1 MNDVVPNKSNA
12 DVAPRLGLWDAVSL
26 VIGIVVGTSIF
37 RTAPEVFQNTS
48 GPWPALGAWFLGGV
62 LSIIGALCYAE
73 LATTYTRAGGDY
85 EYLTR
90 AFGPWAGF
98 LFGWAQ
104 LTAVLTSSIGTMA
117 YTFADYGVKLFRMN
131 ESGAVWLAAT
141 PIVGATILNALGT
154 SLGKT
159 TQNICTVAKVT
170 GLIGVVLA
178 GVAAADWT
186 NLAFAPLPSGE
197 RLGEG
202 ALASGEGVSIDG
214 AEKSEIP
221 PLIAPQKTTA
231 LRSVA
236 TGDRAQLLPPFEGG
250 GWQSFGLAMV
260 FVLYAYGGWNDAAFV
275 AAEVRDRRR
284 NLPLALIGGVLGV
297 TAVYLAV
304 NVAYLAGLGFD
315 AARATR
321 TPATDV
327 IEAAIGSAGGNLASI
342 LVMISA
348 LGAINGMV
356 LVGSRVYAAAGADH
370 RPLRWLSGWDA
381 ERGAPRAALLAQ
393 AAVSLGMVF
402 AVSLVDP
409 SDGFGT
415 LLAATAPVFW
425 SFLMGTGASVIIL
438 RWSDPLRERP
448 FAVPFYP
455 LPPLIFCATCGYML
469 CSSLTYALSKSPWLP
484 LMGVGPVAVG
494 LAVYLLTPRESA
506 TRFAD

>member
-1 MNDVVPNKSNA
+1 MSHGPSEETNA
-12 DVAPRLGLWDAVSL
+12 SAAPRLGLWDAVSL

-48 GPWPALGAWFLGGV
+48 GPWPALGAWLLGGV

-117 YTFADYGVKLFRMN
+117 YTFADYGVRLFDLTDA
-131 ESGAVWLAAT
+131 GTVWLAAT
-141 PIVGATILNALGT
+141 PILGATLLNAMGT

-159 TQNICTVAKVT
+159 TQNICTVAKVL
-170 GLIGVVLA
+170 GLIGVVVA
-178 GVAAADWT
+178 GVAIADWS
-186 NLAFAPLPSGE
+186 NLAYTPAPLPPE
-197 RLGEG
+197 EG
-202 ALASGEGVSIDG
+202 QSM
-214 AEKSEIP
+214 
-221 PLIAPQKTTA
+221 
-231 LRSVA
+231 R
-236 TGDRAQLLPPFEGG
+236 G
-250 GWQSFGLAMV
+250 GWQAFGLAMV

-304 NVAYLAGLGFD
+304 NVAYLVGIGFEG
-315 AARATR
+315 ARATR

-327 IEAAIGSAGGNLASI
+327 IEAAIGRAGGSFASI

-381 ERGAPRAALLAQ
+381 LRGAPRAALIAQ
-393 AAVSLGMVF
+393 AAVALAMVF
-402 AVSLVDP
+402 AVNVINP
-409 SDGFGT
+409 GDGFGT

-425 SFLMGTGASVIIL
+425 SFLMGTGASVIVL
-438 RWSDPLRERP
+438 RVRDPLRERP
-448 FAVPFYP
+448 FAVPLYP

-469 CSSLTYALSKSPWLP
+469 WSSLTYAISVSPWLP
-484 LMGVGPVAVG
+484 LMGAGPIALG
-494 LAVYLLTPRESA
+494 AAIYLLTPREQTS
-506 TRFAD
+506 RFAE

>member
-1 MNDVVPNKSNA
+1 MNDVAPNEPNA
-12 DVAPRLGLWDAVSL
+12 DAAPRLGLWDAVSL

-48 GPWPALGAWFLGGV
+48 GPWPALGAWLLGGV

-117 YTFADYGVKLFRMN
+117 YTFADYGVRLFDLTDA
-131 ESGAVWLAAT
+131 GTVWLATA
-141 PIVGATILNALGT
+141 PIVGATVLNALGT
-154 SLGKT
+154 SLGKS
-159 TQNICTVAKVT
+159 TQNVCTVAKIV
-170 GLIGVVLA
+170 GLVGVVLA
-178 GVAAADWT
+178 GIASADWG
-186 NLAFAPLPSGE
+186 NLSFAPLPPLE
-197 RLGEG
+197 RSGEG
-202 ALASGEGVSIDG
+202 AN
-214 AEKSEIP
+214 
-221 PLIAPQKTTA
+221 
-231 LRSVA
+231 
-236 TGDRAQLLPPFEGG
+236 
-250 GWQSFGLAMV
+250 WQAFGLAMV

-284 NLPLALIGGVLGV
+284 NLPLALIGGVLSV

-304 NVAYLAGLGFD
+304 NVAYLAGLGFV

-327 IEAAIGSAGGNLASI
+327 IEAAIGGAGGALASI

-381 ERGAPRAALLAQ
+381 QRGAPRAALMAQ
-393 AAVSLGMVF
+393 AAVALAMVF
-402 AVSLVDP
+402 AVNVINP
-409 SDGFGT
+409 GDGFGT

-425 SFLMGTGASVIIL
+425 SFLMGTGASVIVL
-438 RWSDPLRERP
+438 RWRDPLHERP

-469 CSSLTYALSKSPWLP
+469 YSSLTYALSKSPWLP

-494 LAVYLLTPRESA
+494 LAVYLLTPRERAS
-506 TRFAD
+506 RFAS

>member
-1 MNDVVPNKSNA
+1 
-12 DVAPRLGLWDAVSL
+12 
-26 VIGIVVGTSIF
+26 
-37 RTAPEVFQNTS
+37 
-48 GPWPALGAWFLGGV
+48 
-62 LSIIGALCYAE
+62 
-73 LATTYTRAGGDY
+73 
-85 EYLTR
+85 
-90 AFGPWAGF
+90 
-98 LFGWAQ
+98 
-104 LTAVLTSSIGTMA
+104 
-117 YTFADYGVKLFRMN
+117 
-131 ESGAVWLAAT
+131 
-141 PIVGATILNALGT
+141 
-154 SLGKT
+154 
-159 TQNICTVAKVT
+159 
-170 GLIGVVLA
+170 
-178 GVAAADWT
+178 
-186 NLAFAPLPSGE
+186 
-197 RLGEG
+197 
-202 ALASGEGVSIDG
+202 
-214 AEKSEIP
+214 
-221 PLIAPQKTTA
+221 
-231 LRSVA
+231 
-236 TGDRAQLLPPFEGG
+236 
-250 GWQSFGLAMV
+250 MV

-381 ERGAPRAALLAQ
+381 ERGAPRAALWAQ
-393 AAVSLGMVF
+393 AAVSLAMVF

-438 RWSDPLRERP
+438 RWRDPLRERP

-469 CSSLTYALSKSPWLP
+469 YSSLTYALSKSPWLP

>member
-1 MNDVVPNKSNA
+1 MGDAIQDELNIGA
-12 DVAPRLGLWDAVSL
+12 APRLGLGDAVSL

-48 GPWPALGAWFLGGV
+48 GPWPALGAWFLGGM
-62 LSIIGALCYAE
+62 LSIIGAFCYAE

-117 YTFADYGVKLFRMN
+117 YTFADYGVKLFRIE
-131 ESGAVWLAAT
+131 ESGTVWLATA
-141 PIVGATILNALGT
+141 PIVAATVLNALGT
-154 SLGKT
+154 SFGKT
-159 TQNICTVAKVT
+159 TQNICTVAKVA

-178 GVAAADWT
+178 GIVAADWT

-197 RLGEG
+197 RT
-202 ALASGEGVSIDG
+202 GVG
-214 AEKSEIP
+214 
-221 PLIAPQKTTA
+221 
-231 LRSVA
+231 VN
-236 TGDRAQLLPPFEGG
+236 
-250 GWQSFGLAMV
+250 WQAFGLAMV

-275 AAEVRDRRR
+275 AAEVRDRKR

-304 NVAYLAGLGFD
+304 NVAYLVALGFD

-327 IEAAIGSAGGNLASI
+327 IEAAIGRAGGNLASI

-381 ERGAPRAALLAQ
+381 QRGAPRAALLAQ
-393 AAVSLGMVF
+393 AAVSLAMVF

-438 RWSDPLRERP
+438 RWRDPLRERP
-448 FAVPFYP
+448 FAVPLYP

-469 CSSLTYALSKSPWLP
+469 YSSLSYALSKSPWLP
-484 LMGVGPVAVG
+484 LMGIGPVAAG
-494 LAVYLLTPRESA
+494 LAVYLLTPREKSS
-506 TRFAD
+506 RFAS

>member
-1 MNDVVPNKSNA
+1 MNQSVKYDANQSDSA
-12 DVAPRLGLWDAVSL
+12 GAAPRLGLGDAVSL

-48 GPWPALGAWFLGGV
+48 GPWPALGAWFLGGM
-62 LSIIGALCYAE
+62 LSIIGAFCYAE

-117 YTFADYGVKLFRMN
+117 YTFADYGVKLFRME
-131 ESGAVWLAAT
+131 ESGTAWLATA
-141 PIVGATILNALGT
+141 PIVAATVLNALGT
-154 SLGKT
+154 SFGKT
-159 TQNICTVAKVT
+159 TQNICTVAKVA

-178 GVAAADWT
+178 GIVAADWT
-186 NLAFAPLPSGE
+186 NLALAPLASGE
-197 RLGEG
+197 RLDQGVNWQ
-202 ALASGEGVSIDG
+202 AL
-214 AEKSEIP
+214 
-221 PLIAPQKTTA
+221 
-231 LRSVA
+231 
-236 TGDRAQLLPPFEGG
+236 
-250 GWQSFGLAMV
+250 GLAMV

-275 AAEVRDRRR
+275 AAEVRDRKR

-304 NVAYLAGLGFD
+304 NVAYLAALGFD

-327 IEAAIGSAGGNLASI
+327 IEAAIGRAGGNLASI

-381 ERGAPRAALLAQ
+381 QRGAPRAALLAQ
-393 AAVSLGMVF
+393 AAVSLAMVF

-438 RWSDPLRERP
+438 RWRDPLRERP
-448 FAVPFYP
+448 FAVPLYP

-469 CSSLTYALSKSPWLP
+469 YSSLAYALSKSPWLP
-484 LMGVGPVAVG
+484 LMGIGPVAAG
-494 LAVYLLTPRESA
+494 LAVYLLTPREKPS
-506 TRFAD
+506 RFAS

>member
-1 MNDVVPNKSNA
+1 MNSAKPNVPNA
-12 DVAPRLGLWDAVSL
+12 AAAPRLGLWDAVSL

-37 RTAPEVFQNTS
+37 RSAPDVFQNTS
-48 GPWPALGAWFLGGV
+48 GPWPALGAWVLGGV

-117 YTFADYGVKLFRMN
+117 YTFADYGVRLLKLTDA
-131 ESGAVWLAAT
+131 GTVWLAAT
-141 PIVGATILNALGT
+141 PIVGATILNSLGT
-154 SLGKT
+154 SPGKT

-178 GVAAADWT
+178 GILAADWT
-186 NLAFAPLPSGE
+186 NLA
-197 RLGEG
+197 
-202 ALASGEGVSIDG
+202 VSST
-214 AEKSEIP
+214 AETNDVETS
-221 PLIAPQKTTA
+221 T
-231 LRSVA
+231 S
-236 TGDRAQLLPPFEGG
+236 
-250 GWQSFGLAMV
+250 WQSFGLAMV

-304 NVAYLAGLGFD
+304 NVAYLAGLGFA

-327 IEAAIGSAGGNLASI
+327 IEAAIGSGGGKLASI

-393 AAVSLGMVF
+393 AAVSLAMVF
-402 AVSLVDP
+402 AVSMVDP

-438 RWSDPLRERP
+438 RWRDPLRERP

-469 CSSLTYALSKSPWLP
+469 YSSLTYALSKSPWLP
-484 LMGVGPVAVG
+484 LMGAGPVAVG
-494 LAVYLLTPRESA
+494 LAVYLLTPREKSS
-506 TRFAD
+506 RFVN

>member
-1 MNDVVPNKSNA
+1 LHFLGEPWRLVFLFANMNDVAPNQLNA
-12 DVAPRLGLWDAVSL
+12 DAAPRLGLWDAVSL

-37 RTAPEVFQNTS
+37 RTAPDVFQNTS
-48 GPWPALGAWFLGGV
+48 GPWPALGAWLIGGV
-62 LSIIGALCYAE
+62 LSIVGALCYAE

-117 YTFADYGVKLFRMN
+117 YTFADYGVKLFRISP
-131 ESGAVWLAAT
+131 SGAVWLAAT
-141 PIVGATILNALGT
+141 PIVGATVLNALGT
-154 SLGKT
+154 SLGKA

-178 GVAAADWT
+178 GMACADWG
-186 NLAFAPLPSGE
+186 NLEFTLLPPGE
-197 RLGEG
+197 RSGEG
-202 ALASGEGVSIDG
+202 ALASAEGGDSGGVKEPGI
-214 AEKSEIP
+214 APLTP
-221 PLIAPQKTTA
+221 PLA
-231 LRSVA
+231 
-236 TGDRAQLLPPFEGG
+236 GG
-250 GWQSFGLAMV
+250 GSFGLAMV

-304 NVAYLAGLGFD
+304 NAAYLVGLGFD
-315 AARATR
+315 AARATH

-327 IEAAIGSAGGNLASI
+327 IEAAVGSAGGKLAGI

-381 ERGAPRAALLAQ
+381 IRGAPRAALLAQ
-393 AAVSLGMVF
+393 AVVAVAMVF
-402 AVSLVDP
+402 AVNVINP
-409 SDGFGT
+409 GDGFGT

-425 SFLMGTGASVIIL
+425 SFLMGTGASVIVL
-438 RWSDPLRERP
+438 RWRDPRRERP
-448 FAVPFYP
+448 FAVPLYP
-455 LPPLIFCATCGYML
+455 APPLVFCATSAYML
-469 CSSLTYALSKSPWLP
+469 WSSLTYALLISPWLP
-484 LMGVGPVAVG
+484 LMGAGPVAAG
-494 LAVYLLTPRESA
+494 AVIYLLTPREPT
-506 TRFAD
+506 TRFSE

>member
-1 MNDVVPNKSNA
+1 MNQSVKYDANQSNNA
-12 DVAPRLGLWDAVSL
+12 GAAPRLGLGDAVSL

-48 GPWPALGAWFLGGV
+48 GPWPALGAWFLGGM
-62 LSIIGALCYAE
+62 LSIIGAFCYAE

-85 EYLTR
+85 EYLSC

-117 YTFADYGVKLFRMN
+117 YTFADYGVKLFRME
-131 ESGAVWLAAT
+131 ESGTVWLATA
-141 PIVGATILNALGT
+141 PIVAATILNALGT
-154 SLGKT
+154 AFGKT
-159 TQNICTVAKVT
+159 TQNICTVAKVA

-178 GVAAADWT
+178 GIVAADWT
-186 NLAFAPLPSGE
+186 NLALAPLASGE
-197 RLGEG
+197 RLDQ
-202 ALASGEGVSIDG
+202 GVN
-214 AEKSEIP
+214 
-221 PLIAPQKTTA
+221 
-231 LRSVA
+231 
-236 TGDRAQLLPPFEGG
+236 
-250 GWQSFGLAMV
+250 WQAFGLAMV

-275 AAEVRDRRR
+275 AAEVRDRKR

-304 NVAYLAGLGFD
+304 NVAYLAALGFD

-327 IEAAIGSAGGNLASI
+327 IDAAIGRAGGNLASI

-381 ERGAPRAALLAQ
+381 ERGAPRAALWAQ
-393 AAVSLGMVF
+393 AAVSLAMVF

-438 RWSDPLRERP
+438 RWRDPLRERP
-448 FAVPFYP
+448 FAVPLYP

-469 CSSLTYALSKSPWLP
+469 YSSLSYALSKSPWLP
-484 LMGVGPVAVG
+484 LMGVGPVAAG
-494 LAVYLLTPRESA
+494 LAVYLLTPREKSS
-506 TRFAD
+506 RFAS

>member
-1 MNDVVPNKSNA
+1 MNDVAPNEPNA
-12 DVAPRLGLWDAVSL
+12 DAAPRLGLWDAVSL

-48 GPWPALGAWFLGGV
+48 GPWPALGAWLLGGF

-117 YTFADYGVKLFRMN
+117 YTFADYGVRLFDLTDA
-131 ESGAVWLAAT
+131 GTVWLATA
-141 PIVGATILNALGT
+141 PIVGATVLNALGT
-154 SLGKT
+154 SLGKS
-159 TQNICTVAKVT
+159 TQNVCTVAKIV
-170 GLIGVVLA
+170 GLVGVVLA
-178 GVAAADWT
+178 GIASADWG
-186 NLAFAPLPSGE
+186 NLSFAPLPPLE
-197 RLGEG
+197 RSGEG
-202 ALASGEGVSIDG
+202 AN
-214 AEKSEIP
+214 
-221 PLIAPQKTTA
+221 
-231 LRSVA
+231 
-236 TGDRAQLLPPFEGG
+236 
-250 GWQSFGLAMV
+250 WQAFGLAMV

-284 NLPLALIGGVLGV
+284 NLPLALIGGVLSV

-304 NVAYLAGLGFD
+304 NVAYLAGLGFV

-327 IEAAIGSAGGNLASI
+327 IEAAIGGAGGALASI

-381 ERGAPRAALLAQ
+381 QRGAPRAALLAQ
-393 AAVSLGMVF
+393 AAVALAMVF
-402 AVSLVDP
+402 AVNVINP
-409 SDGFGT
+409 GDGFGT

-425 SFLMGTGASVIIL
+425 SFLMGTGASVIVL
-438 RWSDPLRERP
+438 RWRDPLHERP
-448 FAVPFYP
+448 FAVPLYP

-469 CSSLTYALSKSPWLP
+469 YSSLTYALSISPWLP
-484 LMGVGPVAVG
+484 LMGAGPVVVG
-494 LAVYLLTPRESA
+494 AAIYLLTPRESA
-506 TRFAD
+506 SRFAN

>member
-1 MNDVVPNKSNA
+1 MNDALPNDANA
-12 DVAPRLGLWDAVSL
+12 DASPRLGLWDAVSL
-26 VIGIVVGTSIF
+26 VVGIVVGTSIF
-37 RTAPEVFQNTS
+37 RTAPDVFQNTS
-48 GPWPALGAWFLGGV
+48 GPWQALGAWCVGGL

-90 AFGPWAGF
+90 AFGAWAGF
-98 LFGWAQ
+98 LFGWTQ

-117 YTFADYGVKLFRMN
+117 YTFADYGVRLFGLN
-131 ESGAVWLAAT
+131 DAAGVWLATT

-154 SLGKT
+154 ALGKS
-159 TQNICTVAKVT
+159 TQNVCTVAKVV
-170 GLIGVVLA
+170 GLVGVVAA
-178 GVAAADWT
+178 GVACADWG
-186 NLAFAPLPSGE
+186 NFASTPLPTGE
-197 RLGEG
+197 MFGEG
-202 ALASGEGVSIDG
+202 ALAAGEGLGSEG
-214 AEKSEIP
+214 MEKSVIP
-221 PLIAPQKTTA
+221 PLA
-231 LRSVA
+231 R
-236 TGDRAQLLPPFEGG
+236 PFEGG
-250 GWQSFGLAMV
+250 GWQAFGLAMV

-304 NVAYLAGLGFD
+304 NVAYLAGLGFEN
-315 AARATR
+315 ARATR

-327 IEAAIGSAGGNLASI
+327 IEAAIGSAGGSLASI

-370 RPLRWLSGWDA
+370 RPLYWLSGWDA
-381 ERGAPRAALLAQ
+381 ERGAPRAALIAQ
-393 AAVSLGMVF
+393 AVVALAMVF
-402 AVSLVDP
+402 AVNRINP
-409 SDGFGT
+409 GDGFGT

-425 SFLMGTGASVIIL
+425 AFLMGTGTSVIVL
-438 RWSDPLRERP
+438 RWRDPLRERP

-469 CSSLTYALSKSPWLP
+469 YSSLTYALSISRWLP
-484 LMGVGPVAVG
+484 LMGVGPVALG
-494 LAVYLLTPRESA
+494 LIVYVLTPRERASQ
-506 TRFAD
+506 FAD

>member
-1 MNDVVPNKSNA
+1 MNQSVKYDANQSDSA
-12 DVAPRLGLWDAVSL
+12 GAAPRLGLGDAVSL

-48 GPWPALGAWFLGGV
+48 GPWPALGAWFLGGM
-62 LSIIGALCYAE
+62 LSIIGAFCYAE

-117 YTFADYGVKLFRMN
+117 YTFADYGVKLFRME
-131 ESGAVWLAAT
+131 ESGTAWLATA
-141 PIVGATILNALGT
+141 PIVAATVLNALGT
-154 SLGKT
+154 SFGKT
-159 TQNICTVAKVT
+159 TQNICTVAKVA

-178 GVAAADWT
+178 GIVAADWT
-186 NLAFAPLPSGE
+186 NLALAPLASGE
-197 RLGEG
+197 RLDQGVNWQ
-202 ALASGEGVSIDG
+202 AL
-214 AEKSEIP
+214 
-221 PLIAPQKTTA
+221 
-231 LRSVA
+231 
-236 TGDRAQLLPPFEGG
+236 
-250 GWQSFGLAMV
+250 GLAMV

-275 AAEVRDRRR
+275 AAEVRDRKR

-304 NVAYLAGLGFD
+304 NVAYLAALGFD

-327 IEAAIGSAGGNLASI
+327 IEAAIGRAGGNLASI

-381 ERGAPRAALLAQ
+381 QRGAPRAALLAQ
-393 AAVSLGMVF
+393 AAVSLAMVF

-438 RWSDPLRERP
+438 RWRDPLRERP
-448 FAVPFYP
+448 FAVPLYP

-469 CSSLTYALSKSPWLP
+469 YSSLAYALSKSPWLP
-484 LMGVGPVAVG
+484 LMGIGPVAAG
-494 LAVYLLTPRESA
+494 LAVYLLTPREKSS
-506 TRFAD
+506 RFAS

>member
-1 MNDVVPNKSNA
+1 MNKPENHDANEVLNA
-12 DVAPRLGLWDAVSL
+12 GAAPRLGLWDAVSL

-48 GPWPALGAWFLGGV
+48 GPWQALGAWLLGGV

-117 YTFADYGVKLFRMN
+117 YTFADYGVRLFDLTDA
-131 ESGAVWLAAT
+131 GTVWLAAA
-141 PIVGATILNALGT
+141 PIVGATVLNALGT
-154 SLGKT
+154 SLGKS
-159 TQNICTVAKVT
+159 TQNICTVAKVV
-170 GLIGVVLA
+170 GLVGVVLA
-178 GVAAADWT
+178 GISCADWG
-186 NLAFAPLPSGE
+186 NLSFAPLPSGE
-197 RLGEG
+197 RLSEG
-202 ALASGEGVSIDG
+202 ALEQRETPI
-214 AEKSEIP
+214 EKGMDESEIP
-221 PLIAPQKTTA
+221 PLA
-231 LRSVA
+231 
-236 TGDRAQLLPPFEGG
+236 PPFEGG
-250 GWQSFGLAMV
+250 GWQAFGLAMV

-275 AAEVRDRRR
+275 AAEVRDRKR

-327 IEAAIGSAGGNLASI
+327 IEAAVGRAGGGLASI

-381 ERGAPRAALLAQ
+381 LRGAPRAALAAQ
-393 AAVSLGMVF
+393 AAVALAMVF
-402 AVSLVDP
+402 AVSLINRG
-409 SDGFGT
+409 DGFGT

-438 RWSDPLRERP
+438 RWRDPLRERP

-469 CSSLTYALSKSPWLP
+469 YSSLAYALSISPWLP
-484 LMGVGPVAVG
+484 LMGAGPVALGAV
-494 LAVYLLTPRESA
+494 VYLLAPRTQSS
-506 TRFAD
+506 RFAE

>member
-1 MNDVVPNKSNA
+1 MKEADPNQSNA
-12 DVAPRLGLWDAVSL
+12 DAAPRLGLWDAVSL

-73 LATTYTRAGGDY
+73 LATTHTRAGGDY

-131 ESGAVWLAAT
+131 ESGVVWLAAT

-154 SLGKT
+154 SLGKS
-159 TQNICTVAKVT
+159 TQNICTVAKVL
-170 GLIGVVLA
+170 GLTGVVLA
-178 GVAAADWT
+178 GVACADWG
-186 NLAFAPLPSGE
+186 NL
-197 RLGEG
+197 
-202 ALASGEGVSIDG
+202 ALASRSAEGPDE
-214 AEKSEIP
+214 A
-221 PLIAPQKTTA
+221 AN
-231 LRSVA
+231 
-236 TGDRAQLLPPFEGG
+236 
-250 GWQSFGLAMV
+250 WQSFGLAMV

-275 AAEVRDRRR
+275 AAEVRDRKR

-327 IEAAIGSAGGNLASI
+327 IEAAIGSTGGNLAGV

-381 ERGAPRAALLAQ
+381 LRGAPRAALIAQ
-393 AAVSLGMVF
+393 AAVALAMVF
-402 AVSLVDP
+402 AVNVINP
-409 SDGFGT
+409 GDGFGT

-425 SFLMGTGASVIIL
+425 SFLMGTGASVIVL
-438 RWSDPLRERP
+438 RIRDPLRERP

-469 CSSLTYALSKSPWLP
+469 YSSLTYARSISPWLP
-484 LMGVGPVAVG
+484 LMGAGPVALG
-494 LAVYLLTPRESA
+494 AIIYLLTPREA
-506 TRFAD
+506 VARFRG

>member
-1 MNDVVPNKSNA
+1 MNQSVKYDANQTDSA
-12 DVAPRLGLWDAVSL
+12 APRLGLWDAVSL

-48 GPWPALGAWFLGGV
+48 GPWPALGAWLLGGV

-85 EYLTR
+85 EYLTH

-131 ESGAVWLAAT
+131 ESGVVWLAAT

-159 TQNICTVAKVT
+159 TQNICTVAKVM

-178 GVAAADWT
+178 GVMAADWS
-186 NLAFAPLPSGE
+186 NLAVSSAAGTNNAE
-197 RLGEG
+197 
-202 ALASGEGVSIDG
+202 ASSN
-214 AEKSEIP
+214 
-221 PLIAPQKTTA
+221 
-231 LRSVA
+231 
-236 TGDRAQLLPPFEGG
+236 
-250 GWQSFGLAMV
+250 WQAFGLAMV

-275 AAEVRDRRR
+275 AAEVRDRKR
-284 NLPLALIGGVLGV
+284 NLPLALIGGVFGV

-327 IEAAIGSAGGNLASI
+327 IEAAIGRAGGNLASI

-393 AAVSLGMVF
+393 AAVSLAMVF

-425 SFLMGTGASVIIL
+425 SFLMGTGASVIVL
-438 RWSDPLRERP
+438 RWRDPLRERP

-469 CSSLTYALSKSPWLP
+469 YSSLTYALSKSPWLP

-494 LAVYLLTPRESA
+494 LAVYLLTPRGKSS
-506 TRFAD
+506 RFAN

>member
-1 MNDVVPNKSNA
+1 MSDPVHDETNA
-12 DVAPRLGLWDAVSL
+12 SAAPRLGLWDAVSL

-48 GPWPALGAWFLGGV
+48 GPWQALGAWLLGGA

-90 AFGPWAGF
+90 AFGAWAGF

-117 YTFADYGVKLFRMN
+117 YTFADYGVRLFNMT
-131 ESGAVWLAAT
+131 EAGTVWLAAT
-141 PIVGATILNALGT
+141 PILGATLLNALGT

-159 TQNICTVAKVT
+159 TQNVCTVAKVV
-170 GLIGVVLA
+170 GLVGVVLA
-178 GVAAADWT
+178 GVAIADWG
-186 NLAFAPLPSGE
+186 NLAFAPLPVGE

-202 ALASGEGVSIDG
+202 ALAVGESVGPNGV
-214 AEKSEIP
+214 ETSEIP
-221 PLIAPQKTTA
+221 PLA
-231 LRSVA
+231 
-236 TGDRAQLLPPFEGG
+236 PPFEGG
-250 GWQSFGLAMV
+250 GWQAFGLAMV

-304 NVAYLAGLGFD
+304 NVAYLAGIGFES
-315 AARATR
+315 ARATR

-327 IEAAIGSAGGNLASI
+327 IEAAIGRAGGSLASI

-381 ERGAPRAALLAQ
+381 IRGAPRAALLAQ
-393 AAVSLGMVF
+393 AAVALAMVF
-402 AVSLVDP
+402 AVNVINP
-409 SDGFGT
+409 GDGFGT
-415 LLAATAPVFW
+415 LLAATAPIFW
-425 SFLMGTGASVIIL
+425 SFLMGTGASVIVL
-438 RWSDPLRERP
+438 RWRDPLRERP
-448 FAVPFYP
+448 FAVPLYP

-469 CSSLTYALSKSPWLP
+469 WSSLTYAVSISPWLP
-484 LMGVGPVAVG
+484 LMGAGPVALG
-494 LAVYLLTPRESA
+494 AVIYLLTPRGQTSQFSE
-506 TRFAD
+506 

>member
-1 MNDVVPNKSNA
+1 MSDAIQDEPNVSA
-12 DVAPRLGLWDAVSL
+12 APRLGLWDAVSL

-48 GPWPALGAWFLGGV
+48 GPWQALGAWLLGGV

-117 YTFADYGVKLFRMN
+117 YTFADYGVRLFDLTDA
-131 ESGAVWLAAT
+131 GTVWLATA
-141 PIVGATILNALGT
+141 PIVGATVLNSLGT
-154 SLGKT
+154 SLGKS
-159 TQNICTVAKVT
+159 TQNICTVAKVV
-170 GLIGVVLA
+170 GLVGVVLA
-178 GVAAADWT
+178 GIACADWG
-186 NLAFAPLPSGE
+186 NLALASLPSGE
-197 RLGEG
+197 KLGEG
-202 ALASGEGVSIDG
+202 AN
-214 AEKSEIP
+214 
-221 PLIAPQKTTA
+221 
-231 LRSVA
+231 
-236 TGDRAQLLPPFEGG
+236 
-250 GWQSFGLAMV
+250 WQAFGIAMV

-284 NLPLALIGGVLGV
+284 NLPLALIGGVLSV

-327 IEAAIGSAGGNLASI
+327 IEAAIGRAGGGLASI

-381 ERGAPRAALLAQ
+381 LRGAPRAALAAQ
-393 AAVSLGMVF
+393 AAVALAMVF
-402 AVSLVDP
+402 AVSLINP
-409 SDGFGT
+409 GDGFGT

-425 SFLMGTGASVIIL
+425 SFLMGTGASVIVL
-438 RWSDPLRERP
+438 RWRDPLRERP
-448 FAVPFYP
+448 FAVPLYP

-469 CSSLTYALSKSPWLP
+469 YSSLTYALSKSPWLP
-484 LMGVGPVAVG
+484 LMGAGPVAVG
-494 LAVYLLTPRESA
+494 LAVYLLTPREAAS
-506 TRFAD
+506 RFAD

>member
-1 MNDVVPNKSNA
+1 MNDASPNEPNA
-12 DVAPRLGLWDAVSL
+12 NAALRLGLWDAVSL

-37 RTAPEVFQNTS
+37 RTAPEVFQNTA
-48 GPWPALGAWFLGGV
+48 GPWSALGAWTLGGL
-62 LSIIGALCYAE
+62 LSIVGALCYAE

-90 AFGPWAGF
+90 AFGAWAGF
-98 LFGWAQ
+98 LFGWTQ

-117 YTFADYGVKLFRMN
+117 YTFADYGVRLF
-131 ESGAVWLAAT
+131 GLGDAAGVWLATT

-154 SLGKT
+154 TLGKS
-159 TQNICTVAKVT
+159 TQNVCTVAKVL
-170 GLIGVVLA
+170 GLIGVVAA
-178 GVAAADWT
+178 GVACADWG
-186 NLAFAPLPSGE
+186 NLAPAESTPTASPS
-197 RLGEG
+197 
-202 ALASGEGVSIDG
+202 SI
-214 AEKSEIP
+214 
-221 PLIAPQKTTA
+221 
-231 LRSVA
+231 
-236 TGDRAQLLPPFEGG
+236 
-250 GWQSFGLAMV
+250 SFGLAMV

-315 AARATR
+315 NARATR

-327 IEAAIGSAGGNLASI
+327 IEAAIGSVGGSLASI

-370 RPLRWLSGWDA
+370 RSLRWLSGWDA
-381 ERGAPRAALLAQ
+381 ERGAPRAALIAQ
-393 AAVSLGMVF
+393 AVVALAMVF
-402 AVSLVDP
+402 AVNRINP
-409 SDGFGT
+409 GDGFGT

-425 SFLMGTGASVIIL
+425 SFLMGTGASVIVL
-438 RWSDPLRERP
+438 RWRDPLRERP

-455 LPPLIFCATCGYML
+455 LPPLVFCATCGYML
-469 CSSLTYALSKSPWLP
+469 WSSLTYALSISPWLP
-484 LMGVGPVAVG
+484 LMGAGPVAVG
-494 LAVYLLTPRESA
+494 LVVYLATPRGHAS
-506 TRFAD
+506 RFAD

>member
-1 MNDVVPNKSNA
+1 MNEVVPNQSNA
-12 DVAPRLGLWDAVSL
+12 NAAPRLGLWDAVSL

-48 GPWPALGAWFLGGV
+48 GPWSALGAWFLGGV

-141 PIVGATILNALGT
+141 PIVVATLLNALGT
-154 SLGKT
+154 SLGKS
-159 TQNICTVAKVT
+159 TQNICTVAKVV

-178 GVAAADWT
+178 GVACADWG
-186 NLAFAPLPSGE
+186 NLALVVPLA
-197 RLGEG
+197 EG
-202 ALASGEGVSIDG
+202 PDKAAN
-214 AEKSEIP
+214 
-221 PLIAPQKTTA
+221 
-231 LRSVA
+231 
-236 TGDRAQLLPPFEGG
+236 
-250 GWQSFGLAMV
+250 WQAFGLAMV

-275 AAEVRDRRR
+275 AAEVRDRKR

-327 IEAAIGSAGGNLASI
+327 IEAAIGRAGGGLASI

-381 ERGAPRAALLAQ
+381 LRGAPRAALIAQ
-393 AAVSLGMVF
+393 AVVALAMVF
-402 AVSLVDP
+402 AVNVINP
-409 SDGFGT
+409 GDGFGT

-425 SFLMGTGASVIIL
+425 SFLMGTGASVIVL
-438 RWSDPLRERP
+438 RWRDPSRERP

-469 CSSLTYALSKSPWLP
+469 WSSLAYAISISPWLP
-484 LMGVGPVAVG
+484 LMGAGPVAVG
-494 LAVYLLTPRESA
+494 AVVYLLTPREKT
-506 TRFAD
+506 TRFDM

>member
-1 MNDVVPNKSNA
+1 MNQSVKYDANQTDSA
-12 DVAPRLGLWDAVSL
+12 GAAPRLGLWDAVSL

-48 GPWPALGAWFLGGV
+48 GPWPALGAWLLGGV

-85 EYLTR
+85 EYLTH

-131 ESGAVWLAAT
+131 ESGVVWLAAT
-141 PIVGATILNALGT
+141 PIVGATILNAIGT

-159 TQNICTVAKVT
+159 TQNICTVAKVM

-178 GVAAADWT
+178 GVAAADWS
-186 NLAFAPLPSGE
+186 NLAVSSAAGTNNAE
-197 RLGEG
+197 
-202 ALASGEGVSIDG
+202 ASSN
-214 AEKSEIP
+214 
-221 PLIAPQKTTA
+221 
-231 LRSVA
+231 
-236 TGDRAQLLPPFEGG
+236 
-250 GWQSFGLAMV
+250 WQAFGLAMV

-275 AAEVRDRRR
+275 AAEVRDRKR
-284 NLPLALIGGVLGV
+284 NLPLALIGGVFGV

-327 IEAAIGSAGGNLASI
+327 IEAAIGRAGGNLASI

-381 ERGAPRAALLAQ
+381 ERGPPRAALLAQ
-393 AAVSLGMVF
+393 AAVSLAMVF

-425 SFLMGTGASVIIL
+425 SFLMGTGASVIVL
-438 RWSDPLRERP
+438 RWRDPLRERP
-448 FAVPFYP
+448 FTVPFYP
-455 LPPLIFCATCGYML
+455 LPPLIFCATGGYML
-469 CSSLTYALSKSPWLP
+469 DSSLTYALSKSPWLP

-494 LAVYLLTPRESA
+494 LAVYLLTPREKSS
-506 TRFAD
+506 RFAN

>member
-1 MNDVVPNKSNA
+1 MSDAIQDEPNVSA
-12 DVAPRLGLWDAVSL
+12 APRLGLWDAVSL

-48 GPWPALGAWFLGGV
+48 GPWQALGAWLLGGV

-117 YTFADYGVKLFRMN
+117 YTFADYGVRLFDLTDA
-131 ESGAVWLAAT
+131 GTVWLAAA
-141 PIVGATILNALGT
+141 PIVGATILNSLGT
-154 SLGKT
+154 SLGKS
-159 TQNICTVAKVT
+159 TQNICTVAKVV
-170 GLIGVVLA
+170 GLVGVVLA
-178 GVAAADWT
+178 GIACAEWG
-186 NLAFAPLPSGE
+186 NLALAPLSSGE

-202 ALASGEGVSIDG
+202 AN
-214 AEKSEIP
+214 
-221 PLIAPQKTTA
+221 
-231 LRSVA
+231 
-236 TGDRAQLLPPFEGG
+236 
-250 GWQSFGLAMV
+250 WQSFGLAMV

-275 AAEVRDRRR
+275 AAEVRDRKR

-327 IEAAIGSAGGNLASI
+327 IEAAIGRAGGGLASI

-381 ERGAPRAALLAQ
+381 LRGAPRAALAAQ
-393 AAVSLGMVF
+393 AAVALAMVF
-402 AVSLVDP
+402 AVSLINP
-409 SDGFGT
+409 GDGFGT

-438 RWSDPLRERP
+438 RWRDPLRERP

-455 LPPLIFCATCGYML
+455 LPPLVFCATCGYML
-469 CSSLTYALSKSPWLP
+469 YSSLTYALSISPWLP

-494 LAVYLLTPRESA
+494 LAVYLLTPREAAS
-506 TRFAD
+506 RFAD

>member
-1 MNDVVPNKSNA
+1 MNDVVPNQSNA
-12 DVAPRLGLWDAVSL
+12 DAAPRLGLWDAVSL

-131 ESGAVWLAAT
+131 EGGVVWLAAT
-141 PIVGATILNALGT
+141 PIAVATILNALGT
-154 SLGKT
+154 SLGKS
-159 TQNICTVAKVT
+159 TQNICTVAKVL

-178 GVAAADWT
+178 GVACADWG
-186 NLAFAPLPSGE
+186 NL
-197 RLGEG
+197 
-202 ALASGEGVSIDG
+202 ALASPSAEG
-214 AEKSEIP
+214 ASE
-221 PLIAPQKTTA
+221 AA
-231 LRSVA
+231 S
-236 TGDRAQLLPPFEGG
+236 
-250 GWQSFGLAMV
+250 WQSFGLAMV

-275 AAEVRDRRR
+275 AAEVRDRKR

-297 TAVYLAV
+297 TVVYLAV
-304 NVAYLAGLGFD
+304 NAAYLAGLGFD

-327 IEAAIGSAGGNLASI
+327 IEAAIGRAGGGLASI

-381 ERGAPRAALLAQ
+381 LRGAPRAALVAQ
-393 AAVSLGMVF
+393 AVVALAMVF
-402 AVSLVDP
+402 AVNVINP
-409 SDGFGT
+409 GDGFGT

-425 SFLMGTGASVIIL
+425 SFLMGTGASVIVL
-438 RWSDPLRERP
+438 RWRDPSRERP

-469 CSSLTYALSKSPWLP
+469 WSSLTYAISISPWLP
-484 LMGVGPVAVG
+484 LMGAGPVAVG
-494 LAVYLLTPRESA
+494 AVIYLLTPREA
-506 TRFAD
+506 TTRFSE